1 MSRVA
6 LSLAWA
12 SSWTSDFA
20 GRLGGSG
27 GGNRRDLMEVG
38 LGERVLGETTGKKL
52 EFCKTSL
59 CNVSIDALLP
69 EKT

>member
-1 MSRVA
+1 MWPP
-6 LSLAWA
+6 SLTWA

-20 GRLGGSG
+20 GGLGGSG
-27 GGNRRDLMEVG
+27 GGNRRDPMEVG

-52 EFCKTSL
+52 EFGKTSL
-59 CNVSIDALLP
+59 RNVSIDALLP